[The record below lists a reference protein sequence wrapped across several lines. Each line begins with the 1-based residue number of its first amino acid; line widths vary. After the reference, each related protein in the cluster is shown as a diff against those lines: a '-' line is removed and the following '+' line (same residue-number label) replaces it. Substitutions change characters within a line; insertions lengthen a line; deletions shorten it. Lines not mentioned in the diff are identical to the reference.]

1 VIKNE
6 LPKRASSE
14 VNENENINQI
24 VSHLDKDNE
33 DSKSDEDASNEN
45 NMDKY
50 EAFKVSVQQVPF
62 KSSK

>member
-1 VIKNE
+1 MIKNE

-24 VSHLDKDNE
+24 VSHLDRDNE
-33 DSKSDEDASNEN
+33 DSKSEEDVNNEN

-50 EAFKVSVQQVPF
+50 EAFKVSV
-62 KSSK
+62 